1 MWNFP
6 YICMHMYYCQLS
18 SPHLQ
23 SMLSVGKISVKG
35 LPIPFSSLRGQF
47 YRDFNASFR
56 VGLKPLHMRCASTH
70 LTCKSAVCDS
80 ESIKSFVAGT
90 RNSSSAKP
98 TGHVQDISPQQ
109 KVSGKWFKNLKMQNM
124 KSINFPALVLA
135 STFPSFKT
143 CVNSLHKGCT
153 STFAK
158 LFF

>member
-1 MWNFP
+1 
-6 YICMHMYYCQLS
+6 MHMYYCHLS

-56 VGLKPLHMRCASTH
+56 VGLKPLHMRCASTP

-80 ESIKSFVAGT
+80 ESTKSFVART
-90 RNSSSAKP
+90 RNTSSAKP
-98 TGHVQDISPQQ
+98 TVRHVQDISSQQ
-109 KVSGKWFKNLKMQNM
+109 KVSGKLFKNLKMQNI

-135 STFPSFKT
+135 STIPSFKT
-143 CVNSLHKGCT
+143 CANSLHKGCT

-158 LFF
+158 VFFYVDIE

>member
-1 MWNFP
+1 
-6 YICMHMYYCQLS
+6 MHMYYCQLS

-56 VGLKPLHMRCASTH
+56 VGLKPLHMRCASTP

-90 RNSSSAKP
+90 RHSSSAKP
-98 TGHVQDISPQQ
+98 TGHVQSQQ
-109 KVSGKWFKNLKMQNM
+109 KVSGKLFKNLKMQNI

-135 STFPSFKT
+135 STIPSFKT
-143 CVNSLHKGCT
+143 CANSLHKGCT

-158 LFF
+158 VFFYVDIE